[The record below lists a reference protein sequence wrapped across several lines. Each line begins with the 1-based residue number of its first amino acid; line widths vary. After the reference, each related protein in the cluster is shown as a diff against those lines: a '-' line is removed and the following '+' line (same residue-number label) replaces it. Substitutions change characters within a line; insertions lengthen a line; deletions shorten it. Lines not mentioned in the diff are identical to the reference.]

1 MARNIDETKI
11 ERIKA
16 ATLEM
21 VVLRGYGGAS
31 ISEIASTAG
40 VAEGY
45 LYRHYKGK
53 AELVNDLLFS
63 NLNELIEKLENL
75 LDNHHSVKEIFEQ
88 LTRTLFELANLFP
101 DRIKFL
107 YVLMHDYNFKI
118 QDEQREKILSLCT
131 RVKNIGRQSGE
142 LAPDL
147 DEEEI
152 YLLGVAYP
160 IQFIN
165 LHLKGFFNLTSLGED
180 ELKKVQKMQFN
191 LIKTKK

>member
-1 MARNIDETKI
+1 MARLIDETKI

-16 ATLEM
+16 VTLEM
-21 VVLRGYGGAS
+21 VVLKGYGGAS
-31 ISEIASTAG
+31 ISEIAHKAG

-63 NLNELIEKLENL
+63 NLNELIQKLESL
-75 LDNHHSVKEIFEQ
+75 LDSRQTFPQIFEQ
-88 LTRTLFELANLFP
+88 LTRTLFEMANQQP
-101 DRIKFL
+101 ERIKFL

-118 QDEQREKILSLCT
+118 QEEQREKILSLCSQV
-131 RVKNIGRQSGE
+131 RDVGQKSGYGF
-142 LAPDL
+142 DI

-165 LHLKGFFNLTSLGED
+165 LRLKGFFNNISLGE
-180 ELKKVQKMQFN
+180 EEIKKVLKIQLNLLKK
-191 LIKTKK
+191 